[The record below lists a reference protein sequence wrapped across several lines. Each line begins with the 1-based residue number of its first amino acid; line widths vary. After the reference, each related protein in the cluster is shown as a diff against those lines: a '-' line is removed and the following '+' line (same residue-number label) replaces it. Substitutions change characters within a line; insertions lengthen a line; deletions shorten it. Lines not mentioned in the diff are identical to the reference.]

1 MILFRPTGLAEIRL
15 VRDADW
21 RCWPPRLPE
30 QPIFYPV
37 LNFEYAEQIARDW
50 NSIDRSNNF
59 LGFVTRFE
67 LAEDFARRYEMQIV
81 GAAAKHQELWIPAE
95 DVAEMNANMVGT
107 IEVVAAYRN
116 RERLAAITEDLLIS

>member
-15 VRDADW
+15 VRDTDW
-21 RCWPPRLPE
+21 RRWPPRLPE

-95 DVAEMNANMVGT
+95 DVAEMNANIIGT
-107 IEVVAAYRN
+107 IDLVAAYRN
-116 RERLAAITEDLLIS
+116 RERLAAITEDLLT

>member
-15 VRDADW
+15 LRDDDW
-21 RCWPPRLPE
+21 RRWPPRLPE

-67 LAEDFARRYEMQIV
+67 LADDFARRYEVQIV

-95 DVAEMNANMVGT
+95 DVVEMNASIVGR
-107 IEVVAAYRN
+107 IEMVAAYRN
-116 RERLAAITEDLLIS
+116 RERLAAISEDLLI